1 MSGGA
6 LSEAH
11 AHLETSA
18 AGGGLGDSTAG
29 SPAGPWRQAVRRLR
43 RDRATVGA
51 GIVLLVILA
60 ACLAAPLYASLV
72 SRTDPFHSNLSGK
85 VMIGGKRMLVM
96 QPSIEGLGVTPIG
109 PTWRGPYLLGAD
121 TQGRD
126 VAARLLYGG
135 RNSLLIAGSATVL
148 CLILATMIGITA
160 GFLGGFVDMAL
171 SRILDVL
178 WAFPVY
184 LLAISLSIVLISRPI
199 VIGSIT
205 IGSGSLILPIVI
217 IGLIYVPYVA
227 RPLRGQVLALRD
239 SEFVLASVGL
249 GIPTSRMLM
258 RDILPNVSTTLI
270 VYIPLVMALNIT
282 TESALSFLSLGVQ
295 PPDASWGTIILEG
308 QGLLYTRPVVSLAPG
323 FAIVITVLALNLLGD
338 SVRDALDP
346 RAGRRR

>member
-1 MSGGA
+1 
-6 LSEAH
+6 
-11 AHLETSA
+11 
-18 AGGGLGDSTAG
+18 
-29 SPAGPWRQAVRRLR
+29 LR
-43 RDRATVGA
+43 RDRVTLGA

-72 SRTDPFHSNLSGK
+72 SRTDPFHSNLSGR
-85 VMIGGKRMLVM
+85 VMVGGKRTLVM

-135 RNSLLIAGSATVL
+135 RNSLLISGSATAL
-148 CLILATMIGITA
+148 CLILAAIIGITA

-249 GIPTSRMLM
+249 GIPTPRILM

-308 QGLLYTRPVVSLAPG
+308 QELLYTRPAVSLAPG
-323 FAIVITVLALNLLGD
+323 LAIVITVLALNLLGD

-346 RAGRRR
+346 RARLRR